1 MDTCGMR
8 TSASAWTE
16 EPNVAVDPR
25 EYDVPSSSRV
35 GDISVLHPSDIVII
49 DVHVYTF
56 KITYMKTWNQL

>member
-1 MDTCGMR
+1 MTDTCGTR

-16 EPNVAVDPR
+16 EPSVAVDPR

-35 GDISVLHPSDIVII
+35 GDMSVLHQIDIVMT

-56 KITYMKTWNQL
+56 K